1 MGIATMEPVDSLIR
15 GGSPMQHCI
24 DACNRCAQ
32 ICEECLNL
40 CLQEHNIKDRLM
52 CIRTLQDCAE
62 ICTTSACFMARS
74 SINAK
79 EVCKV
84 CETICEK
91 CAEECDMFKD
101 DHCQTSADACRHCA
115 IECRRMGNM

>member
-1 MGIATMEPVDSLIR
+1 MEVAMMEPVDSLIHV
-15 GGSPMQHCI
+15 GTEMQSCI
-24 DACNRCAQ
+24 DSCNRCAQ

-74 SINAK
+74 SVNAK
-79 EVCKV
+79 EVSNV
-84 CETICEK
+84 CATICEK
-91 CAEECDMFKD
+91 CASECDMFKD
-101 DHCQTSADACRHCA
+101 DHCRLCADTCRHCA
-115 IECRRMGNM
+115 DECRRMNNA